1 MENKVLKVGV
11 TGGIGSGKSYVCDLL
26 RQKGYPVYACDEE
39 AKRLMVEDTVLV
51 SSLKALIG
59 EDAYDEDGRLN
70 KQSIATFLFSAAEN
84 ARRIN
89 GIVHPRVKDD
99 FLQWVRLQSSSVVF
113 MESAILFESGFDA
126 VVDTT
131 LMIYAPLQV
140 RLERVM
146 RRDGISADMAMKR
159 VEAQMADDEKLRLSD
174 LMVVN
179 DGVSDLD
186 AQITEVVR
194 YLANSIVDVDC
205 PTEEGQGKHTP
216 DTSATD
222 EIMIT
227 KKY

>member
-1 MENKVLKVGV
+1 
-11 TGGIGSGKSYVCDLL
+11 
-26 RQKGYPVYACDEE
+26 
-39 AKRLMVEDTVLV
+39 MVEDTVLV
-51 SSLKALIG
+51 SGLKALIG
-59 EDAYDEDGRLN
+59 EDAYDEAGRLN
-70 KQSIATFLFSAAEN
+70 KQTIAAFLFSDAEN

-99 FLQWVRLQSSSVVF
+99 FLQWVRQQSSSVVF
-113 MESAILFESGFDA
+113 MESAILFESGFDT

-146 RRDGISADMAMKR
+146 RRDGLSEDMAMKR

-179 DGVSDLD
+179 DGVSDLE

-194 YLANSIVDVDC
+194 YLANSIVDVVRSSK
-205 PTEEGQGKHTP
+205 EGHASST
-216 DTSATD
+216 TD
-222 EIMIT
+222 EIMT
-227 KKY
+227 T

>member
-11 TGGIGSGKSYVCDLL
+11 TGGIGCGKSYVCDLL
-26 RQKGYPVYACDEE
+26 REKGFPVYACDEE

-51 SSLKALIG
+51 SGLKALIG
-59 EDAYDEDGRLN
+59 EDAYDEAGRLN
-70 KQSIATFLFSAAEN
+70 KQTIAAFLFSDAVN

-99 FLQWVRLQSSSVVF
+99 FLQWVRQQSSSVVF
-113 MESAILFESGFDA
+113 MESAILFESGFDT

-146 RRDGISADMAMKR
+146 RRDGLSEDMAMKR

-179 DGVSDLD
+179 DGVSDLE

-194 YLANSIVDVDC
+194 YLANSIVDVVRSS
-205 PTEEGQGKHTP
+205 EEGHASST
-216 DTSATD
+216 TD
-222 EIMIT
+222 EIMT
-227 KKY
+227 T